1 MRITATVF
9 YSFQIC
15 PREAWFYFHHIG
27 SDRDHEY
34 LALGRLV
41 HETSYQRHRKEI
53 FVDQLLK
60 IDLFRGELVA
70 EVKKSSRHIKAARLQ
85 LAYYL
90 YYLKHEKGLEF
101 EGILL
106 FPKERKTE
114 RVKLTPELESKIESL
129 LNTMRPILLAD
140 RPPPARRIK
149 YCKTCS
155 FYEFCWPDA
164 ESDQRA
170 RS

>member
-1 MRITATVF
+1 MKFISPYIVQAFLT
-9 YSFQIC
+9 C
-15 PREAWFYFHHIG
+15 PREAWLEYHSIH
-27 SDRDHEY
+27 SDQEHEY

-41 HETSYQRHRKEI
+41 HEISYQRHRKEI

-60 IDLFRGELVA
+60 IDVFRNELVA
-70 EVKKSSRHIKAARLQ
+70 EVKRTSRHKRAARLQ

-114 RVKLTPELESKIESL
+114 KVELTPESEEEIEDL
-129 LNTMRPILLAD
+129 VKQIMPVLLAD
-140 RPPPARRIK
+140 EPPPAKKIR
-149 YCKTCS
+149 YCKSCS
-155 FYEFCWPDA
+155 FSELCWG
-164 ESDQRA
+164 
-170 RS
+170 

>member
-1 MRITATVF
+1 MKITTTIF
-9 YSFQIC
+9 HSYQIC
-15 PREAWFYFHHIG
+15 SREVRFYPDSVG
-27 SDRDHEY
+27 SDMKNSY

-41 HETSYQRHRKEI
+41 HETSYQRYRKEI

-60 IDLFRGELVA
+60 IDLFRGELLA
-70 EVKKSSRHIKAARLQ
+70 EVKKSSRHIEAARLQ

-114 RVKLTPELESKIESL
+114 KVKLTPELESKLESL
-129 LNTMRPILLAD
+129 LEEMRPLLMAD
-140 RPPPARRIK
+140 KPPTAKRTK
-149 YCKTCS
+149 YCRSCS
-155 FYEFCWPDA
+155 FRDYCW
-164 ESDQRA
+164 SDFE
-170 RS
+170 

>member
-1 MRITATVF
+1 MVKTDMGITATVF

-15 PREAWFYFHHIG
+15 PREAWFYFHSIS
-27 SDRDHEY
+27 SDKENPY
-34 LALGRLV
+34 LELGRLV
-41 HETSYQRHRKEI
+41 HETSYQRYRKEI

-60 IDLFRGELVA
+60 IDLFRGELLA
-70 EVKKSSRHIKAARLQ
+70 EVKKSSRHIEAARLQ

-114 RVKLTPELESKIESL
+114 KVKLTPELESKLESL
-129 LNTMRPILLAD
+129 LEEMRPLLMAD
-140 RPPPARRIK
+140 KPPTAKRTK
-149 YCKTCS
+149 YCRSCS
-155 FYEFCWPDA
+155 FLEYCWA
-164 ESDQRA
+164 GETEI
-170 RS
+170 

>member
-1 MRITATVF
+1 MKFISPYIVQAFLT
-9 YSFQIC
+9 C
-15 PREAWFYFHHIG
+15 PREAWLEYHSIH
-27 SDRDHEY
+27 SDQEHEY

-41 HETSYQRHRKEI
+41 HEISYQRHRKEI

-60 IDLFRGELVA
+60 IDVFRNELVA
-70 EVKKSSRHIKAARLQ
+70 EVKRTSRHKRAARLQ

-114 RVKLTPELESKIESL
+114 EVELTPESEEEIEDL
-129 LNTMRPILLAD
+129 VKQIMPVLLAD
-140 RPPPARRIK
+140 EPPPAKKIR
-149 YCKTCS
+149 YCKSCS
-155 FYEFCWPDA
+155 FSELCWG
-164 ESDQRA
+164 
-170 RS
+170 

>member
-1 MRITATVF
+1 MKFISP
-9 YSFQIC
+9 YIFQAYLTC
-15 PREAWFYFHHIG
+15 PREAWFEYHSIG
-27 SDRDHEY
+27 SDQDHEY

-41 HETSYQRHRKEI
+41 HETSYQRYRKEI

-70 EVKKSSRHIKAARLQ
+70 EVKKSSKHIEAARLQ

-90 YYLKHEKGLEF
+90 YYLKHEKGIEF

-129 LNTMRPILLAD
+129 LNAMRPILLAD

-155 FYEFCWPDA
+155 FYEYYWPNA
-164 ESDQRA
+164 ENG
-170 RS
+170 